1 MNMADLKGFSE
12 GKHEFRPAPFWSWND
27 KLDAEELLSQMKK
40 MQKAGYGGF
49 FMHSRVGLITPYLSD
64 EWMDCIRLCAKK
76 SGEYGLD
83 AYLYDEDMWPSGY
96 ASGIVPAMSDDF
108 KEKALVLAKEGE
120 LLPSDEPFKTVESG
134 GEKYTIARRTCAAGM
149 VRFNGQCYIDTLNPR
164 AVRAFLEST
173 HEKYKA
179 CVGEM
184 FGTRI
189 RGIFTDEPCYGIHWF
204 YTLPHVTY
212 SEYLRERILREKGY
226 DVKERCE
233 ELFFDVG
240 NYKKTRS
247 DYYNCAGKQFEESF
261 TKQYADWCERNN
273 LCFTG
278 HLMAEETM
286 AEQAQWTGGVMRHY
300 ADMQQPGVDK
310 LMRRNSQLVT
320 LKQLTSVTEQLGKE
334 RALSECFAG
343 LGHESGYVNRKKI
356 MDWQAVNGIDF
367 VNMHLSHYSLR
378 GERKRD
384 YPPDIFYQQPYFCEE
399 KLFSDYAARL
409 CQIAAYGKRAVR
421 LLIIQPL
428 SCVFAHYNPAD
439 AQNPEKLRAYDELFA
454 GLSEALQAAG
464 VDFHYGDESLLEK
477 YASADKSTLR
487 VGAYSYD
494 TVVLCNAE
502 SLSEST
508 LRLLDRFGGRILCLG
523 QRPEWCDFQKRE
535 SVRVDERFDEIAP
548 LVELVSD
555 CRAAIYAGENIIC
568 CRRTAERGDILLF
581 ANTGDE
587 KQVLRAELLDGAFA
601 LDLTHGKAYPLRQNQ
616 VTLLAE
622 GSLAVFTGAIEVLK
636 EWGVPVCPPPAIGCD
651 GVEFSDFEAREIP
664 VHAARVCDENAL
676 VLDRADFECEGV
688 RLENSPLEAIWHY
701 HFYKLP
707 EGAPY
712 TMRYRFYVRDVPE
725 RAQLVVEN
733 AENAQYIAVNQRPVK
748 PLRARGEAQRCDEK
762 AYKDLSF
769 TRCEGVVLK
778 KGWNEVELRARKI
791 NNITDVCCHRPV
803 HEKNYA
809 PTEAEAAYIIGDFS
823 VLSGEH
829 GYEIAAPE
837 SPLRDA
843 AAEGYPFY
851 SGALEYEAECDL
863 NGRETLLLEG
873 DCAYASVEANGRKL
887 TAGGTLAFD
896 TRGISGRVRLKIK
909 LYNTLFALLG
919 PHHIRDYDDLSW
931 VDAGVFNDLDR
942 YEKRYLTKPFGLR
955 KIKIIQGVDN
965 NEK

>member
-1 MNMADLKGFSE
+1 MADLKGFSE

-49 FMHSRVGLITPYLSD
+49 FKHSRVRMITPYLSD

-108 KEKALVLAKEGE
+108 KEKALVLANEGE

-320 LKQLTSVTEQLGKE
+320 IKQLTSVTEQLGKE

-343 LGHESGYVNRKKI
+343 LGHESGYVKRKKI

-439 AQNPEKLRAYDELFA
+439 AQNSEKLRAYDELFA

-477 YASADKSTLR
+477 
-487 VGAYSYD
+487 
-494 TVVLCNAE
+494 
-502 SLSEST
+502 
-508 LRLLDRFGGRILCLG
+508 
-523 QRPEWCDFQKRE
+523 
-535 SVRVDERFDEIAP
+535 
-548 LVELVSD
+548 
-555 CRAAIYAGENIIC
+555 
-568 CRRTAERGDILLF
+568 
-581 ANTGDE
+581 
-587 KQVLRAELLDGAFA
+587 
-601 LDLTHGKAYPLRQNQ
+601 
-616 VTLLAE
+616 
-622 GSLAVFTGAIEVLK
+622 
-636 EWGVPVCPPPAIGCD
+636 
-651 GVEFSDFEAREIP
+651 
-664 VHAARVCDENAL
+664 
-676 VLDRADFECEGV
+676 
-688 RLENSPLEAIWHY
+688 
-701 HFYKLP
+701 
-707 EGAPY
+707 
-712 TMRYRFYVRDVPE
+712 
-725 RAQLVVEN
+725 
-733 AENAQYIAVNQRPVK
+733 
-748 PLRARGEAQRCDEK
+748 
-762 AYKDLSF
+762 
-769 TRCEGVVLK
+769 
-778 KGWNEVELRARKI
+778 
-791 NNITDVCCHRPV
+791 
-803 HEKNYA
+803 
-809 PTEAEAAYIIGDFS
+809 
-823 VLSGEH
+823 
-829 GYEIAAPE
+829 
-837 SPLRDA
+837 
-843 AAEGYPFY
+843 
-851 SGALEYEAECDL
+851 
-863 NGRETLLLEG
+863 
-873 DCAYASVEANGRKL
+873 
-887 TAGGTLAFD
+887 
-896 TRGISGRVRLKIK
+896 
-909 LYNTLFALLG
+909 
-919 PHHIRDYDDLSW
+919 
-931 VDAGVFNDLDR
+931 
-942 YEKRYLTKPFGLR
+942 
-955 KIKIIQGVDN
+955 
-965 NEK
+965 

>member
-1 MNMADLKGFSE
+1 MADLKGFSE

-179 CVGEM
+179 RVGEM

-286 AEQAQWTGGVMRHY
+286 AEQAQWTAASCAITRICS
-300 ADMQQPGVDK
+300 AGVDK

-343 LGHESGYVNRKKI
+343 LGHESGYVKRKKI

-454 GLSEALQAAG
+454 GLSEALQAAC

-568 CRRTAERGDILLF
+568 CRRTAERGISCSLPIRATKNRF
-581 ANTGDE
+581 CARNFSTAR
-587 KQVLRAELLDGAFA
+587 LR
-601 LDLTHGKAYPLRQNQ
+601 
-616 VTLLAE
+616 
-622 GSLAVFTGAIEVLK
+622 SI
-636 EWGVPVCPPPAIGCD
+636 
-651 GVEFSDFEAREIP
+651 
-664 VHAARVCDENAL
+664 
-676 VLDRADFECEGV
+676 
-688 RLENSPLEAIWHY
+688 
-701 HFYKLP
+701 
-707 EGAPY
+707 
-712 TMRYRFYVRDVPE
+712 
-725 RAQLVVEN
+725 
-733 AENAQYIAVNQRPVK
+733 
-748 PLRARGEAQRCDEK
+748 
-762 AYKDLSF
+762 
-769 TRCEGVVLK
+769 
-778 KGWNEVELRARKI
+778 
-791 NNITDVCCHRPV
+791 
-803 HEKNYA
+803 
-809 PTEAEAAYIIGDFS
+809 
-823 VLSGEH
+823 
-829 GYEIAAPE
+829 
-837 SPLRDA
+837 
-843 AAEGYPFY
+843 
-851 SGALEYEAECDL
+851 
-863 NGRETLLLEG
+863 
-873 DCAYASVEANGRKL
+873 
-887 TAGGTLAFD
+887 
-896 TRGISGRVRLKIK
+896 
-909 LYNTLFALLG
+909 
-919 PHHIRDYDDLSW
+919 
-931 VDAGVFNDLDR
+931 
-942 YEKRYLTKPFGLR
+942 
-955 KIKIIQGVDN
+955 
-965 NEK
+965 